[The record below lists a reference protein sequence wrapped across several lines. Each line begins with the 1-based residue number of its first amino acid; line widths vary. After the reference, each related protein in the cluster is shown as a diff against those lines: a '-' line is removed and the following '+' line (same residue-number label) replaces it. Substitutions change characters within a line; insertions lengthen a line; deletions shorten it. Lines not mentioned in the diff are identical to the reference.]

1 MASAVGTG
9 GLPAGSPSA
18 ESAQQ
23 KKATSKHKA
32 MERQLVE
39 DPSREAISL
48 DKLLD
53 HERLDL
59 KWLKRD
65 LAVNTLPETMAVLRE
80 IENRSETPLLREDGR
95 PRRRKRVVR
104 RSRHARFDRPLRSSA
119 ASSADIHVMPQH
131 SYTSS
136 LSWDDRQSFLR
147 SQPGEQPAGR
157 PSLRTSDRGEL
168 TEGHWAL
175 GDDASLKAAAADDT
189 AETRA
194 AGAGPSF
201 AEAREWGEVESELEL
216 AELGQQ
222 LVEQAVRTPG
232 CFLPVCAVHLTYGA
246 PMGFPPRNA

>member
-1 MASAVGTG
+1 MASAENTG
-9 GLPAGSPSA
+9 ASPRAA
-18 ESAQQ
+18 ESGAQA

-95 PRRRKRVVR
+95 PRRRKRMVR
-104 RSRHARFDRPLRSSA
+104 RSRHARFDRPLR
-119 ASSADIHVMPQH
+119 SSADIHVMPQH

-147 SQPGEQPAGR
+147 SQPGEEPAGR

-168 TEGHWAL
+168 TEEHWAL

-222 LVEQAVRTPG
+222 LVEQAVRTPTRLRSSG
-232 CFLPVCAVHLTYGA
+232 LCPSALALT
-246 PMGFPPRNA
+246 

>member
-1 MASAVGTG
+1 MRAERRVGVG
-9 GLPAGSPSA
+9 AAGSPIA

-95 PRRRKRVVR
+95 PRRRKRMVR

-119 ASSADIHVMPQH
+119 DIHVMPQH
-131 SYTSS
+131 SYTWVSERQKNQKS
-136 LSWDDRQSFLR
+136 ILSRTQLAPRLLRPLRRQS
-147 SQPGEQPAGR
+147 
-157 PSLRTSDRGEL
+157 DR
-168 TEGHWAL
+168 
-175 GDDASLKAAAADDT
+175 
-189 AETRA
+189 
-194 AGAGPSF
+194 
-201 AEAREWGEVESELEL
+201 
-216 AELGQQ
+216 
-222 LVEQAVRTPG
+222 
-232 CFLPVCAVHLTYGA
+232 
-246 PMGFPPRNA
+246 